1 MSAHTVG
8 VEPITP
14 ALRRTTLPPAAA
26 RLAVVERVD
35 GAVVKVCAT
44 DVELPAGIR
53 LAEAAAGAAMAY
65 GARLVSP
72 RYPLTRTIVVEP
84 VTAGLYPLLTD
95 RERQTAD
102 LHQTYAV
109 VGRQPGDLPTVLGV
123 GRDRARLD
131 RAARELA
138 WAYAAVLLP
147 PVTVVPPRVGDKDS
161 CRFCRADV
169 VLTVAEVSGRAVPY
183 WTHVEP
189 APYGDRSAHAAVV
202 LGVAA

>member
-1 MSAHTVG
+1 MSGHTVG

-44 DVELPAGIR
+44 DVEMPAGI
-53 LAEAAAGAAMAY
+53 LAEVAAGAAMAY
-65 GARLVSP
+65 GARLVPP

-95 RERQTAD
+95 RERKAAD
-102 LHQTYAV
+102 LDQTYAV

-123 GRDRARLD
+123 GRDRNRLD

-138 WAYAAVLLP
+138 WAYAAMLLP
-147 PVTVVPPRVGDKDS
+147 PVTVAPPRVGDKDS
-161 CRFCRADV
+161 CRQCRADV
-169 VLTVAEVSGRAVPY
+169 VLTVADVSGRAVPF

-189 APYGDRSAHAAVV
+189 APYGDRSAHAARV
-202 LGVAA
+202 GVA